1 VEIMTDIK
9 DNFNKF
15 YDWLLECI
23 EFNMEMIKY
32 MDFDKSIEDE
42 LLDEY
47 LQVEEIIERF
57 YNKILQ
63 QMEYIK
69 NEDCIS
75 RFDKIINS
83 YYEEYYD
90 VIVPH
95 KRDIFYYSYL
105 LGWYRDIPYELFI
118 FATNLSFDENEVK
131 LSIYE

>member
-1 VEIMTDIK
+1 MIK

-23 EFNMEMIKY
+23 EFNMKMIKY
-32 MDFDKSIEDE
+32 MDFDKSIEEE

-47 LQVEEIIERF
+47 LQVEEIVKRF
-57 YNKILQ
+57 YDKILQ
-63 QMEYIK
+63 QVKHIK
-69 NEDCIS
+69 NEDCINQ
-75 RFDKIINS
+75 FDKIINS

-90 VIVPH
+90 VIISH

-118 FATNLSFDENEVK
+118 FATNLSFSENEVK
-131 LSIYE
+131 FSIYE